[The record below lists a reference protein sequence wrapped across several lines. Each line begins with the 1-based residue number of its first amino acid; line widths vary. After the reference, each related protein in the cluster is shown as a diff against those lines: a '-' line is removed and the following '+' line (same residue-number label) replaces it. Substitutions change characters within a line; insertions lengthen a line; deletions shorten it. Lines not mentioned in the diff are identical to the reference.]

1 MLINDTQISHS
12 GSPPINDNRQLND
25 LRDIVVKLE
34 ATFISEMLKSAGV
47 GDSRGDFGGGAGE
60 EQFGSFLRDAQAL
73 ELAKS
78 GGLGLSETLFEAMK
92 GRFDD
97 LKSD

>member
-1 MLINDTQISHS
+1 M
-12 GSPPINDNRQLND
+12 NDNRQLND

-78 GGLGLSETLFEAMK
+78 GGLGLSETLFEVMK